1 MGQTRFWDFG
11 VWTAM
16 GLGDPGSELRWRLLT
31 PASDRQHLDM
41 YSDVEEVNP
50 LSSNQFCGQTTTAHL
65 PTTS

>member
-16 GLGDPGSELRWRLLT
+16 GLGDLGSELRWRLLT
-31 PASDRQHLDM
+31 PASYRQYLDTH
-41 YSDVEEVNP
+41 YDVEEVNS
-50 LSSNQFCGQTTTAHL
+50 LSSNPFCGQTTTAHL